1 MSLKHNSR
9 LITSTINIGQ
19 RISVCLIYSH
29 KKLRMSA
36 RISKLLARIRPPD
49 SQTIQAFQLP
59 RNHRICSGISDT
71 STVNQTLCVPDVKY
85 HGNQLPRSDSWWGF
99 TDIYMYV
106 CFEKRVRN
114 ARRGGAQNENSY
126 FTHGVKHVPSLS
138 VIY

>member
-9 LITSTINIGQ
+9 LITSTINIRQ

-36 RISKLLARIRPPD
+36 CISKLLARTRPPD
-49 SQTIQAFQLP
+49 SQTVQAFQLS

-85 HGNQLPRSDSWWGF
+85 HGNQLPRSDSWWGSL
-99 TDIYMYV
+99 TYIYV
-106 CFEKRVRN
+106 CIEKRVRN

-126 FTHGVKHVPSLS
+126 FTHGVKHVASLS
-138 VIY
+138 VIH